1 MAPSRRAVKKL
12 WPFEVN
18 VSFVVSNRTPPML
31 SLTILLPLDTR
42 PWRSM
47 LTAVSIA
54 QFACIAGMS
63 SELGTYVETTGDEEE
78 DNEGE
83 DEEEEEEGQ
92 EFWPFPLL

>member
-47 LTAVSIA
+47 LIVASIA

-63 SELGTYVETTGDEEE
+63 SELGACVGTTGEKDD
-78 DNEGE
+78 DNE
-83 DEEEEEEGQ
+83 DEEEEEGDDGQ
-92 EFWPFPLL
+92 EFPLLWL